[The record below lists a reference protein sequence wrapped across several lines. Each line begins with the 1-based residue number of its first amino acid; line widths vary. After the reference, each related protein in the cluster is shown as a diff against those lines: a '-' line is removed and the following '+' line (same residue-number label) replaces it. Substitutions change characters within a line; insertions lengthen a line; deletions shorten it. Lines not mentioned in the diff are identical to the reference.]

1 MKQSRALQAAL
12 FACGLVFTAAASA
25 GGGASGSALGNTCAG
40 CHGTDGVSVGPGP
53 TIAGLSAPYF
63 TETMQGF
70 RSGEIRSTIMQRI
83 AKGYSDADIE
93 AMAKY
98 FEGKKYV
105 KAVQKSDAAAAKRGA
120 KLHDK
125 YCEKCHEDAGTKPG
139 DDSGFLAGQHKLYL
153 QYTLTDFTSGGRTPG
168 KKMKKKL
175 DSKLKKTGDQGLA
188 DLVEY
193 YASQK

>member
-1 MKQSRALQAAL
+1 MKKSRALQTAM
-12 FACGLVFTAAASA
+12 FACGLVFSAAASA
-25 GGGASGSALGNTCAG
+25 GGGASGSMLGNTCVG
-40 CHGTDGVSVGPGP
+40 CHGDSVSAGPSP
-53 TIAGLSAPYF
+53 TIAGMSAEYL
-63 TETMQGF
+63 TETMKGF
-70 RSGEIRSTIMQRI
+70 RSGEIRSTIMTRI
-83 AKGYSDADIE
+83 AKGYSDDDID

-98 FEGKKYV
+98 FAGKKYV
-105 KAVQKSDAAAAKRGA
+105 KAMQKSDSAAAKRGA

-125 YCEKCHEDAGTKPG
+125 YCEKCHEDVGTSAG

-153 QYTLTDFTSGGRTPG
+153 QYTLSDFMDGGREPG

-175 DSKLKKTGDQGLA
+175 MKMHKKTGDEGLT

>member
-12 FACGLVFTAAASA
+12 LACGLVFTAAASA
-25 GGGASGSALGNTCAG
+25 GGGASGAALGNTCAG

-53 TIAGLSAPYF
+53 TIAGMSAEYLS
-63 TETMQGF
+63 ETMKGF
-70 RSGEIRSTIMQRI
+70 RSGDIRSTIMTRI
-83 AKGYSDADIE
+83 AKGYSDADID
-93 AMAKY
+93 AMAK
-98 FEGKKYV
+98 FFAGKKYV
-105 KAVQKSDAAAAKRGA
+105 KANQKSDSGAAARGA

-125 YCEKCHEDAGTKPG
+125 YCEKCHEDAGSNAG

-153 QYTLTDFTSGGRTPG
+153 QYTMSDFVDGGREPG

-175 DSKLKKTGDQGLA
+175 MKMYKKTGDKGLA

>member
-1 MKQSRALQAAL
+1 M
-12 FACGLVFTAAASA
+12 T
-25 GGGASGSALGNTCAG
+25 
-40 CHGTDGVSVGPGP
+40 
-53 TIAGLSAPYF
+53 
-63 TETMQGF
+63 
-70 RSGEIRSTIMQRI
+70 RI
-83 AKGYSDADIE
+83 AKGYSDDDID

-98 FEGKKYV
+98 FAGKKHM
-105 KAVQKSDAAAAKRGA
+105 KAMQESDSAAAKRGA

-125 YCEKCHEDAGTKPG
+125 YCEKCHEDVGTSAG

-153 QYTLTDFTSGGRTPG
+153 QYTLSDFMDGGREPG

-175 DSKLKKTGDQGLA
+175 MSMHKKAGDQGLA

>member
-12 FACGLVFTAAASA
+12 FACGLAFTAASSA
-25 GGGASGSALGNTCAG
+25 GGGASGAMLGNTCAG
-40 CHGTDGVSVGPGP
+40 CHGTDGVSAGPAP
-53 TIAGLSAPYF
+53 TIAGMSAPYF
-63 TETMQGF
+63 TETMQAF
-70 RSGEIRSTIMQRI
+70 RSAEIKSTIMTRI
-83 AKGYSDADIE
+83 AKGYTDADLD
-93 AMAKY
+93 AMAAH
-98 FEGKKYV
+98 FAKK
-105 KAVQKSDAAAAKRGA
+105 KFSRASQSADAGAAARGE

-125 YCEKCHEDAGTKPG
+125 YCEKCHEDAGANAK

-153 QYTLTDFTSGGRTPG
+153 QYTLSDFMDGSREPS

-175 DSKLKKTGDQGLA
+175 MSMHKKAGDKGLA

>member
-12 FACGLVFTAAASA
+12 FACGLAFTAAASA
-25 GGGASGSALGNTCAG
+25 GGGASGAMLGNTCAG
-40 CHGTDGVSVGPGP
+40 CHGTDGVSAGPAP
-53 TIAGLSAPYF
+53 TIAGMSAPYF

-70 RSGEIRSTIMQRI
+70 RSAEIKSTIMTRI
-83 AKGYSDADIE
+83 AKGYTDADLD
-93 AMAKY
+93 AMAE
-98 FEGKKYV
+98 FFAKKKFV
-105 KAVQKSDAAAAKRGA
+105 RASQSGDAAAAGRGE

-125 YCEKCHEDAGTKPG
+125 YCEKCHEDAGANAG

-153 QYTLTDFTSGGRTPG
+153 KYTMNDFMDGGREPG

-175 DSKLKKTGDQGLA
+175 MKMHKKAGDKGLA